1 MNNILI
7 LIGRITKELE
17 LRSTSNGKYVLD
29 LPIAVQNGKD
39 DTTFITVSTF
49 GNTAEM
55 INKYCHKGDLIG
67 TQCIVKNHNWEDK
80 EGKKHYDYT
89 FLVNK
94 ITFLQTKK
102 EDKQNI
108 EIPQNT
114 KSEYDGIKLTDKE
127 IDEVFSQKNDD
138 DLELPF

>member
-1 MNNILI
+1 MNNLLI
-7 LIGRITKELE
+7 IGRITKELE

-29 LPIAVQNGKD
+29 IPLAINNGKD
-39 DTTFITVSTF
+39 DTTFITITTF
-49 GNTAEM
+49 NQVAETTA
-55 INKYCHKGDLIG
+55 KYCKKGDLLG
-67 TQCIVKNHNWEDK
+67 ASCIVKNHNWEDK

-89 FLVNK
+89 FLANK